1 MLIIPKPENFGSIRK
16 IDEHSWFVV
25 SDRQYKTMCDDIKS
39 IQSYNMKHVLDVLYC
54 ANETEKNCVT
64 IYRCAACHENDEAKF
79 FMRKNDICY
88 QSNEAFEQYHF
99 MKSFTDDF
107 CEDVCLHR
115 ESFIKYDDFCED
127 DLLYWADEDTS
138 YCVIAQG
145 EFDLLDS
152 NNKKAKLFDLAQ
164 KNVVPSE
171 DSNPVSD
178 TVQQNVLVSVVPCT
192 GAMLVSENND
202 KNVKGVIMS
211 TEVLKKSKKST
222 TQMIKESALHGVK
235 VAAVDEVGETFLD
248 VGKELLG
255 ELVPKEVFDT
265 ESGRA
270 LTKAVTAVLLYH
282 FNGTMLEN
290 IEGLD
295 TACSLQIEASSRD
308 LGQPLMKKLKPKLDK
323 LARLGKSAISQ

>member
-1 MLIIPKPENFGSIRK
+1 MIKEDPPELGLKEFDDYSL
-16 IDEHSWFVV
+16 FVV
-25 SDRQYKTMCDDIKS
+25 SDIEYHQICKDMAAIRSHKTG
-39 IQSYNMKHVLDVLYC
+39 HVLELLYR
-54 ANETEKNCVT
+54 ANETSDNCVA
-64 IYRCAACHENDEAKF
+64 IYKCAACDENELSEPA
-79 FMRKNDICY
+79 Y
-88 QSNEAFEQYHF
+88 F
-99 MKSFTDDF
+99 MKKGSDSYKSSQGAFKSYYRMAESSDR
-107 CEDVCLHR
+107 CENR
-115 ESFIKYDDFCED
+115 ESFLKRNEHYFEED
-127 DLLYWADEDTS
+127 DIIYWADEENS
-138 YCVIAQG
+138 CMLESQSVYN
-145 EFDLLDS
+145 LRMS
-152 NNKKAKLFDLAQ
+152 NKEKAKLFDLAQ
-164 KNVVPSE
+164 KNVV
-171 DSNPVSD
+171 
-178 TVQQNVLVSVVPCT
+178 VSVVSSEET
-192 GAMLVSENND
+192 KVVSDNSD
-202 KNVKGVIMS
+202 KNIKGVIMS
-211 TEVLKKSKKST
+211 TEVVKKSKKST

-265 ESGRA
+265 DSGRA